1 MEFEGLRR
9 NPDDLLRRIKQD
21 EQNDNETAG
30 RLKIFFGYAAGV
42 GKTYAMLEAA
52 HDAAAQGFDVA
63 VGYVEPHQRPA
74 TLALLDGLECI
85 PAAQVRHKGIVLR
98 EFDLDAALARK
109 PQIVLVDELAH
120 TNADECR
127 HKKRYQDVEELL
139 RAGINVYTTMNVQ
152 HLESLND
159 KVASITQ
166 VPVHERVPD
175 RIFDQAASVELID
188 IEPEDLIERL
198 NAGKIYRS
206 DQAMRAL
213 SNFFT
218 KKNLA
223 ALREIA
229 LRRTADRLNR
239 NPRAAGLG
247 VGEGL
252 SAAGE
257 DVLLYVS
264 KCPGDVRAVRAAAN
278 MAQAFH
284 GNLIALV
291 VEPSADGRAASP
303 DDERALHANVALA
316 EELGANVVTV
326 QGDDPAVQIAQYAP
340 AAGIERVV
348 MGSAGNEGRY
358 FGFGETLATRLMR
371 LAPGLAVS
379 VVPDRTASH
388 KVSGSAQSPILR
400 FSLRDMWLAV
410 GATTLSCVA
419 GTALFQTGFASSVV
433 PMLFLLFI
441 VVVARFAD
449 TVTYSLVAAL
459 MGMFAY
465 NFFFTY
471 PRFTFMANGLSY
483 PIIFACLA
491 LGSFVISLLTVRTK
505 TQAAAAARRAYRTE
519 VLIDTSRRLRRAT
532 SVEQCCAIAADQ
544 AIKLLERPVV
554 VYDADE
560 QARLSEPRV
569 FDVPAPAAAGE
580 KAHAAADMVSE
591 RERAVAAWVADND
604 ERAGATTDTLAD
616 SKCLYLPIHGKDRV
630 HGVAGIAV
638 SEGEGFD
645 PFEKNLLVAVLEEAG
660 QTMERIR
667 LFQETQAMKVK
678 AETESLRSNLLRSV
692 SHDLRTPLTSISGN
706 AEVLLESAG
715 RLDADRLARL
725 YRDIRDDSLWLV
737 DLVEN
742 LLAVTRAEE
751 GRLDLHI
758 QPEVVSDAVE
768 EAVRHC
774 ERHAQG
780 HEISVDCGDALL
792 LAEMDAALIV
802 QVLVNLIGNAVN
814 YTPQGCRV
822 AVSARRHASRVRV
835 DVADDGPGIPDAEKG
850 HIFDMFYNGSHER
863 GDHRRGM
870 GLGLALCKSIVEAHG
885 GSIGVRDAHPHG
897 CVFWFTLPATDVA
910 GMQEHGR

>member
-1 MEFEGLRR
+1 MRR
-9 NPDDLLRRIKQD
+9 DPDDLLRRIKQD
-21 EQNDNETAG
+21 EQSDDETAG

-52 HDAAAQGFDVA
+52 HDAAAQGFDIV

-85 PAAQVRHKGIVLR
+85 PAKQVNHRGVVLG
-98 EFDLDAALARK
+98 EFDLDAALARH
-109 PQIVLVDELAH
+109 PQIVIVDELAH
-120 TNADECR
+120 TNADNSR

-159 KVASITQ
+159 KVAAITQ
-166 VPVHERVPD
+166 VPVRERVPD

-188 IEPEDLIERL
+188 IEPDDLIERL

-206 DQAMRAL
+206 DAAARAL
-213 SNFFT
+213 ANFFSR
-218 KKNLA
+218 KNLA

-239 NPRAAGLG
+239 NPRAAGLD
-247 VGEGL
+247 VGEGQCG
-252 SAAGE
+252 AGE
-257 DVLLYVS
+257 DVLLFVS
-264 KCPGDVRAVRAAAN
+264 DRPGDVRAIRTAAN

-284 GNLIALV
+284 GNLTALV
-291 VEPSADGRAASP
+291 VEPTCDGRP
-303 DDERALHANVALA
+303 FGDEEERRIRANVALA
-316 EELGANVVTV
+316 EELGAHVVTV
-326 QGDDPAVQIAQYAP
+326 QGDDAAVQIAQYAP

-348 MGSAGNEGRY
+348 MGSAGNARRF
-358 FGFGETLATRLMR
+358 FGCGETFAARLMR
-371 LAPGLAVS
+371 LAPGLTVS
-379 VVPDRTASH
+379 VVPERDASR
-388 KVSGSAQSPILR
+388 KVAASAQSPILR
-400 FSLRDMWLAV
+400 FSLRDVCLAL
-410 GATTLSCVA
+410 GATILSCAVA
-419 GTALFQTGFASSVV
+419 VPLFQAGLATSVV
-433 PMLFLLFI
+433 PMLFLLSI
-441 VVVARFAD
+441 LVVARFAD
-449 TVTYSLVAAL
+449 TVTYSLAAAL
-459 MGMFAY
+459 LGMFAY

-483 PIIFACLA
+483 PLIFACLA
-491 LGSFVISLLTVRTK
+491 LGGFVMSLLTVRMK
-505 TQAAAAARRAYRTE
+505 TQAAASARRAYRTE

-532 SVEQCCAIAADQ
+532 TVEQCREIAADQ
-544 AIKLLERPVV
+544 AIKLLERPVA
-554 VYDADE
+554 VYDVDT
-560 QARLSEPRV
+560 QARLGDPVLFGRVLAGASGGVLVDMASE
-569 FDVPAPAAAGE
+569 
-580 KAHAAADMVSE
+580 K
-591 RERAVAAWVADND
+591 ERAVAAWVAVND

-616 SKCLYLPIHGKDRV
+616 SSCLYLPIHGKDRV
-630 HGVAGIAV
+630 HGVAAIAIADG
-638 SEGEGFD
+638 GEVE
-645 PFEKNLLVAVLEEAG
+645 PFEKNLLVAILEEAG

-706 AEVLLESAG
+706 AEVLLENAG
-715 RLDADRLARL
+715 RLDADWLNHL

-737 DLVEN
+737 ELVEN

-780 HEISVDCGDALL
+780 HEITADCGDEPL
-792 LAEMDAALIV
+792 LADMDAALIV

-814 YTPQGCRV
+814 YTPQGCRIAISV
-822 AVSARRHASRVRV
+822 HKHASGVRV
-835 DVADDGPGIPDAEKG
+835 DVADDGSGIPDSQKG

-885 GSIGVRDAHPHG
+885 GRIGVRDAHPHG
-897 CVFWFTLPATDVA
+897 CIFWFTLPATDMRGV
-910 GMQEHGR
+910 GEGNRY

>member
-1 MEFEGLRR
+1 MEFDGSRR

-21 EQNDNETAG
+21 EQEDGAATG

-52 HDAAAQGFDVA
+52 HDALAQGFDVA
-63 VGYVEPHQRPA
+63 VGYAEPHQRPA
-74 TLALLDGLECI
+74 TLALLEGLECL
-85 PAAQVRHKGIVLR
+85 AVKKSVHRGVALD
-98 EFDLDAALARK
+98 EFDLDAALARH
-109 PQIVLVDELAH
+109 PQIVVVDELAH

-139 RAGINVYTTMNVQ
+139 RAGIDVYTTMNVQ

-159 KVASITQ
+159 KVAAITN
-166 VPVHERVPD
+166 VPVRERVPD

-188 IEPEDLIERL
+188 IEPDDLIERL
-198 NAGKIYRS
+198 HAGKVYRS
-206 DQAMRAL
+206 DAAARAL

-218 KKNLA
+218 RKNLA

-229 LRRTADRLNR
+229 LRRCADRLNR
-239 NPRAAGLG
+239 NPRAAGLA
-247 VGEGL
+247 VGEKSCG
-252 SAAGE
+252 AGE
-257 DVLLYVS
+257 DVLLFIS
-264 KCPGDVRAVRAAAN
+264 DRPGDVRAIRAAAN
-278 MAQAFH
+278 MAEAYH
-284 GNLIALV
+284 GNLTALV
-291 VEPSADGRAASP
+291 VEPTG
-303 DDERALHANVALA
+303 ERRPLGEEEERRVRANVALA
-316 EELGANVVTV
+316 EELGAHVVAV
-326 QGDDPAVQIAQYAP
+326 QGDDSAAQIAQYAP

-348 MGSAGNEGRY
+348 MGSAGNARRM
-358 FGFGETLATRLMR
+358 FGLGETFAARLMR
-371 LAPGLAVS
+371 LAPGLTVS
-379 VVPDRTASH
+379 VVPERDASR
-388 KVSGSAQSPILR
+388 KVAASAHSPIAS
-400 FSLRDMWLAV
+400 FSLRDVWLAV
-410 GATTLSCVA
+410 GATVLSCVA
-419 GTALFQTGFASSVV
+419 GALLFQTGFAGSVV
-433 PMLFLLFI
+433 PMLFLLSI
-441 VVVARFAD
+441 LVVARFAN

-483 PIIFACLA
+483 PLIFACLA
-491 LGSFVISLLTVRTK
+491 LGGFVMSLLTVRMK

-532 SVEQCCAIAADQ
+532 AVEQCLAIAADQ
-544 AIKLLERPVV
+544 TTKLVEQPVAM
-554 VYDADE
+554 YDVDA
-560 QARLSEPRV
+560 QARLGDPVLFGRALANGRDGVLS
-569 FDVPAPAAAGE
+569 
-580 KAHAAADMVSE
+580 DMASE
-591 RERAVAAWVADND
+591 RERAVAAWVAVND

-616 SKCLYLPIHGKDRV
+616 SACLYLPIHGKDRV
-630 HGVAGIAV
+630 HGVAAVAIASEEGI
-638 SEGEGFD
+638 E
-645 PFEKNLLVAVLEEAG
+645 PFEKNLLVAILEETG

-706 AEVLLESAG
+706 AEVLLESKG
-715 RLDADRLARL
+715 RLDGDLALRL

-758 QPEVVSDAVE
+758 QPEVVSDVVE

-780 HEISVDCGDALL
+780 HAISIDCGTDPL
-792 LAEMDAALIV
+792 LAEMDAALMV

-814 YTPQGCRV
+814 YTPAGSTI
-822 AVSARRHASRVRV
+822 AVSVHKHGSRVRV

-850 HIFDMFYNGSHER
+850 RIFDMFYNGSRER

-885 GSIGVRDAHPHG
+885 GGIGVRDAHPHG
-897 CVFWFTLPATDVA
+897 CVFWFTLPATDIA
-910 GMQEHGR
+910 GMPAMPDAL